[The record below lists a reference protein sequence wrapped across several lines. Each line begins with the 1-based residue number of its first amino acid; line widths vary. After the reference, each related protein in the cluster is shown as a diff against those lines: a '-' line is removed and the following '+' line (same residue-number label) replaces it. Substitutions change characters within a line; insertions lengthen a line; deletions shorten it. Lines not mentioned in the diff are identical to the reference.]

1 MSHERVS
8 LEVLEQGEGFAR
20 RHIGPSK
27 TDKQAMIKAL
37 GLASMDD
44 LVERVVPSGIMS
56 QAPLSLEKGRTE
68 QQALADLRTIAAK
81 NKVQTMIGMGYYN
94 CHTPSVILR
103 NVRKPCLVH
112 RVHAVSARI
121 SQGRPRRS
129 SISRPWSPISPG
141 WRSRMPRYST
151 RARRRPKPWAYA

>member
-1 MSHERVS
+1 MSGSRWK
-8 LEVLEQGEGFAR
+8 LEQGEGFAR

-68 QQALADLRTIAAK
+68 QQALADLRAIAAK
-81 NKVQTMIGMGYYN
+81 NKVYKQ
-94 CHTPSVILR
+94 
-103 NVRKPCLVH
+103 
-112 RVHAVSARI
+112 
-121 SQGRPRRS
+121 
-129 SISRPWSPISPG
+129 
-141 WRSRMPRYST
+141 
-151 RARRRPKPWAYA
+151 